1 MLLMGRKIYFI
12 KKDFQTRFIV
22 RFVVTT
28 TVWAAAAVSLFA
40 LLGSRRLQEVLY
52 SPHIN
57 IRTTMELLMPS
68 ALQAHVISLALFA
81 AILVYAIYALWKR
94 LSVPLYCL
102 KKDLARVSSGDLGSG
117 ITLREGEEFRD
128 LASDLDGMR
137 NGLRQKFA
145 RVKDAHETLSAAAS
159 DLERAV
165 LKGRPSAQHVAS
177 LSSAVERIK
186 EELNGFTW

>member
-1 MLLMGRKIYFI
+1 MLFMGRKIYFI

-22 RFVVTT
+22 RFVLTT
-28 TVWAAAAVSLFA
+28 TIWAAAAVSLFA
-40 LLGSRRLQEVLY
+40 LLGSRRLEEVLY

-102 KKDLARVSSGDLGSG
+102 KKDLARVSSGDLGSD

-137 NGLRQKFA
+137 SGLRQKFV
-145 RVKDAHETLSAAAS
+145 RVKDAHETLAAAAS
-159 DLERAV
+159 DLDRAV
-165 LKGRPSAQHVAS
+165 LKGHPSAQHVAS
-177 LSSAVERIK
+177 LRSAVERMR
-186 EELNGFTW
+186 EELNGFSW

>member
-40 LLGSRRLQEVLY
+40 LLGSRRLEEVLY

-68 ALQAHVISLALFA
+68 ALQAHAISLALFA

-128 LASDLDGMR
+128 LASDLDEMR
-137 NGLRQKFA
+137 SGLRQKFA
-145 RVKDAHETLSAAAS
+145 RVKDAHETLAAAAS

-177 LSSAVERIK
+177 LRSAVERMK

>member
-1 MLLMGRKIYFI
+1 MGRKIYFI

-28 TVWAAAAVSLFA
+28 TIWAAAAVSLFA
-40 LLGSRRLQEVLY
+40 LLGNRRLEEVLY

-102 KKDLARVSSGDLGSG
+102 KKDLARVSAGDLGSG

-137 NGLRQKFA
+137 SGLRQKFV

-177 LSSAVERIK
+177 LRSAVERVK

>member
-1 MLLMGRKIYFI
+1 MLFMGRKNYFI

-40 LLGSRRLQEVLY
+40 LLGSRRLEEVLY

-57 IRTTMELLMPS
+57 IRTTTELLMPS
-68 ALQAHVISLALFA
+68 ALQAHAISLALFA
-81 AILVYAIYALWKR
+81 AILGYAIYALWKR

-102 KKDLARVSSGDLGSG
+102 KKDLARVSAGDLGSG

-145 RVKDAHETLSAAAS
+145 RVKGAHETLSAAAS

-165 LKGRPSAQHVAS
+165 LKGRPSAQDVAS
-177 LSSAVERIK
+177 LRSAVERMK